1 MCSVD
6 TEFHCSLSCLTVSV
20 VRVEL
25 SGPGTWQR
33 CVCGGRTRSRR
44 EPLSS
49 SSVERRSRERPL
61 SPHPLASERPKA
73 EEATPILAHILDVGF
88 AAADSIK
95 VAGVEIRL
103 CERSGVLDL
112 LAVVQVRGEPL
123 TQADDEIRARVF
135 EEGVGRRTAEAGSE
149 SFAAVKIAIEGES
162 AIVSIDTS
170 PTARSSPA
178 KQHATQPA
186 RSSPLAG

>member
-1 MCSVD
+1 MLRD
-6 TEFHCSLSCLTVSV
+6 GAARLQPAHLLA
-20 VRVEL
+20 
-25 SGPGTWQR
+25 PAHD
-33 CVCGGRTRSRR
+33 RR
-44 EPLSS
+44 LAAK
-49 SSVERRSRERPL
+49 RP
-61 SPHPLASERPKA
+61 EA

-95 VAGVEIRL
+95 IAGVEIRL

-112 LAVVQVRGEPL
+112 LAVVQ
-123 TQADDEIRARVF
+123 
-135 EEGVGRRTAEAGSE
+135 GSE